1 MSKEIIETPWGD
13 FEELEELEETT
24 VDSTEEEIEDT
35 PEDKSE
41 DVEETEETE
50 EQEEEEIVPETVEK
64 DPKEA
69 EEIEDPVLNA
79 FESITSSLEEE
90 ELIFLGSDKQYDATP
105 EGFKSML
112 EDNMLAYKDKL
123 ESSFQERETKIRQ
136 EYEKSSA
143 PKFSEMDPSDEDD
156 AMNLLQEYYL
166 DTGFTEEEAEEK
178 LLEVK
183 ELDNY
188 EKEAVIAQRYLS
200 KKEKTAEANE
210 AQKQA
215 DLEIERQAQVDNYIM
230 SIKSQI
236 DETEEMSGFKLS
248 NKMRK
253 DFKDYLFKADKSGET
268 AAQKAGKDPNRR
280 LRLAFLDFVDYN
292 KKDFEIKAKTAL
304 ANDYE
309 KKASRFTN
317 KQSNIKGKSMRE
329 KEQQEGLQE
338 GFLDFWNSK

>member
-24 VDSTEEEIEDT
+24 VDSTEGKIEDT

-41 DVEETEETE
+41 DVEETEE
-50 EQEEEEIVPETVEK
+50 QEEEEVIPETVEEE
-64 DPKEA
+64 PKEA
-69 EEIEDPVLNA
+69 EDIEDPVLNA

-90 ELIFLGSDKQYDATP
+90 ELIFLSSDKQYDATP

-123 ESSFQERETKIRQ
+123 ESSFQERENKIRQ

-178 LLEVK
+178 LMEVK

-317 KQSNIKGKSMRE
+317 KQSKIKGKSMRE